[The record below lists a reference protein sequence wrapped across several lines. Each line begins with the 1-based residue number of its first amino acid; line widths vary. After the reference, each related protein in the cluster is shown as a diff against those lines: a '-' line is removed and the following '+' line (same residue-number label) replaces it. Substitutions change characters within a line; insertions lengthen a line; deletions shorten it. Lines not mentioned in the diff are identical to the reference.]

1 VKTLAVLIASAPV
14 LWAFSSLVR
23 HVYGRAR
30 QDFKE
35 GAAYAYAEQHPVF
48 ARALAT
54 VIKLD
59 GQLPASAPWYRPE
72 AQDRRVYVI
81 GGRP

>member
-1 VKTLAVLIASAPV
+1 MKTLALILTSAPL
-14 LWAFSSLVR
+14 LWAAVSLAR
-23 HVYGRAR
+23 HAYNRAR

-35 GAAYAYAEQHPVF
+35 GAAFALAENDPAF

-72 AQDRRVYVI
+72 AQDRHVYVI

>member
-1 VKTLAVLIASAPV
+1 VKTLAILITSAPL
-14 LWAFSSLVR
+14 LWAFVALAR
-23 HVYGRAR
+23 HVYNRAR

-35 GAAYAYAEQHPVF
+35 GAAYTYAEQHPVF

-72 AQDRRVYVI
+72 AQARRVYVI